1 MGDTLDGLQNNLKI
15 KRMKRILLFALL
27 LISFQGFSQEEE
39 LEEKNNLQIFTPSK
53 LLNKGQWDIKF
64 FNGLYTQ
71 TRQTGAD
78 NSTAVDIQRQT
89 FFTSTLEVFTGVSEN
104 DRVNL
109 GVILEYRSNTL
120 GGESTF
126 SVFNFEDS
134 NTSRNGLST
143 IAPAIKIQPF
153 KSISNFS
160 VQTAL
165 HIPTFSGSDNT
176 GVFLDQSSWV
186 LQNRYFF
193 DYTFPSGEWQLFTE
207 LNTEYSF
214 GDENSFANKTLLLS
228 PGVFMSYFPTQKAT
242 VLGFVQH
249 SQRTGGN
256 FQQNSS
262 ALGFGG
268 KYQVTKVLNIEALY
282 SKIVRGHNFQGLG
295 NTFSIGLRALL

>member
-1 MGDTLDGLQNNLKI
+1 
-15 KRMKRILLFALL
+15 MKKILLIALL
-27 LISFQGFSQEEE
+27 LIAYQGFSQEEE
-39 LEEKNNLQIFTPSK
+39 ETEEKNNLQVFTPSV

-78 NSTAVDIQRQT
+78 NSNAVDIPRQT
-89 FFTSTLEVFTGVSEN
+89 FFTSTLEVFTGVSESR
-104 DRVNL
+104 RVNL

-126 SVFNFEDS
+126 DVFSFSDS

-153 KSISNFS
+153 KNVGNFS
-160 VQTAL
+160 VTTAL
-165 HIPTFSGSDNT
+165 HIPTFSGSDNQ
-176 GVFLDQSSWV
+176 GVFLDQSAWA
-186 LQNRYFF
+186 LQNRYFY
-193 DYTFPSGEWQLFTE
+193 DYTFPSGKWQLFTE

-214 GDENSFANKTLLLS
+214 GDENSFANETLLLA
-228 PGVFMSYFPTQKAT
+228 PGVFLSYFPTQKAT

-249 SQRTGGN
+249 AERVGGN

-262 ALGFGG
+262 SVGFGG
-268 KYQVTKVLNIEALY
+268 KYQVTKVLNLEAVY
-282 SKIVRGHNFQGLG
+282 STIVRGNNFQGLG
-295 NTFSIGLRALL
+295 NTFSIGLRALF

>member
-1 MGDTLDGLQNNLKI
+1 
-15 KRMKRILLFALL
+15 MKQILLVALL
-27 LISFQGFSQEEE
+27 LVGYQGFSQEEE
-39 LEEKNNLQIFTPSK
+39 NEGKNNLQIFTPSK

-71 TRQTGAD
+71 TRQTGD
-78 NSTAVDIQRQT
+78 NNSTGVDIPRQT

-104 DRVNL
+104 NRVNL

-120 GGESTF
+120 GGQSTF

-134 NTSRNGLST
+134 STSRNGLST

-153 KSISNFS
+153 KSISNLS

-165 HIPTFSGSDNT
+165 HIPTFKGSDNT

-186 LQNRYFF
+186 FQNRYFY
-193 DYTFPSGEWQLFTE
+193 DYTFPSGKWQLFTE

-214 GDENSFANKTLLLS
+214 GDKDSFANKSLLLA
-228 PGVFMSYFPTQKAT
+228 PGVFMSYFPTQEAT
-242 VLGFVQH
+242 ILGFVQH
-249 SQRTGGN
+249 SERVGGN

-262 ALGFGG
+262 SVGFGG
-268 KYQVTKVLNIEALY
+268 KYQLTKVLNIETLY
-282 SKIVRGHNFQGLG
+282 SKIVRGNNFQGLG
-295 NTFSIGLRALL
+295 NTFSIGLRALF

>member
-1 MGDTLDGLQNNLKI
+1 
-15 KRMKRILLFALL
+15 MKRVLLIALL
-27 LISFQGFSQEEE
+27 LISYQGFSQEEE
-39 LEEKNNLQIFTPSK
+39 AEVKNNLQIFTPSK

-71 TRQTGAD
+71 TRQTGD
-78 NSTAVDIQRQT
+78 NNSNAVDIPRQT

-104 DRVNL
+104 SRVNL

-126 SVFNFEDS
+126 SVFDFADS
-134 NTSRNGLST
+134 NTSRSGLST

-153 KSISNFS
+153 KSISNLS

-165 HIPTFSGSDNT
+165 HIPTFKGSDNT
-176 GVFLDQSSWV
+176 GVFLDQSAWV
-186 LQNRYFF
+186 LQNRYFY
-193 DYTFPSGEWQLFTE
+193 DYTFSSGKWQLFTE

-214 GDENSFANKTLLLS
+214 GDEDSFANKSLLLA
-228 PGVFMSYFPTQKAT
+228 PGVFMSYFPTQEAT
-242 VLGFVQH
+242 ILGFVQH
-249 SQRTGGN
+249 SARVGGN

-262 ALGFGG
+262 SVGFGG
-268 KYQVTKVLNIEALY
+268 KYQLTKVLNIETLY

-295 NTFSIGLRALL
+295 NTFSIGLRALF

>member
-1 MGDTLDGLQNNLKI
+1 
-15 KRMKRILLFALL
+15 MKRFLLIALL
-27 LISFQGFSQEEE
+27 LIGYQGFSQEDEDTDTDG
-39 LEEKNNLQIFTPSK
+39 KNNLQIFTPSK

-64 FNGLYTQ
+64 FNGIYTQ
-71 TRQTGAD
+71 TRQTGA
-78 NSTAVDIQRQT
+78 NSSKAVDIPRQT

-104 DRVNL
+104 SRVNL

-134 NTSRNGLST
+134 NTSRNGLSS

-153 KSISNFS
+153 KSISNLS

-165 HIPTFSGSDNT
+165 HIPTFKGSDNT

-186 LQNRYFF
+186 LQNRYFY
-193 DYTFPSGEWQLFTE
+193 DYTFESGKWQLFTE

-214 GDENSFANKTLLLS
+214 GDKNSFANESFLLA
-228 PGVFMSYFPTQKAT
+228 PGVFMSYFPTQEAT
-242 VLGFVQH
+242 ILGFVQH
-249 SQRTGGN
+249 SERVGGN

-262 ALGFGG
+262 SVGFGG
-268 KYQVTKVLNIEALY
+268 KYQLTKVLNIETLY
-282 SKIVRGHNFQGLG
+282 SKIVRGNNFQGLG
-295 NTFSIGLRALL
+295 NTFSIGLRALF